1 MRFYVLVAILGIG
14 LVLLFLNHEGGS
26 TFGLD
31 NEQFGH
37 LVKLSALGAL
47 IGSGLLVA
55 SRRRFGETLRQAALW
70 LLIVLVLVAGYLY
83 RDDLQD
89 VASRM
94 TAGLVPGRATVTSGP
109 DGSRILVVHKG
120 LGGHFQTDVAV
131 DGTALRMLV
140 DTGASAV
147 VLSQEDAAR
156 VGIDLSGLT
165 YSISV
170 STANGR
176 ARAAPVRLGEVA
188 IGPIVRHNV
197 RAMVT
202 EEGRL
207 DQSLLGMSFLET
219 LGAIEITRDELRL
232 KD

>member
-1 MRFYVLVAILGIG
+1 MRFYLLVAILGIG

-31 NEQFGH
+31 NERFGH
-37 LVKLSALGAL
+37 LVKLTAIGAL
-47 IGSGLLVA
+47 FGSGLLVA
-55 SRRRFGETLRQAALW
+55 RGRRFGETVRQAAVW
-70 LLIVLVLVAGYLY
+70 LLIILALVAGYLY
-83 RDDLQD
+83 RDDLRD

-94 TAGLVPGRATVTSGP
+94 TAGLVPGRATVVSGA
-109 DGSRILVVHKG
+109 DGSRILVVHKA

-131 DGTALRMLV
+131 DGTVLRMLV

-156 VGIDLSGLT
+156 IGIDLSGLT

-170 STANGR
+170 ATANGR

-188 IGPIVRHNV
+188 IGPIVRRDV